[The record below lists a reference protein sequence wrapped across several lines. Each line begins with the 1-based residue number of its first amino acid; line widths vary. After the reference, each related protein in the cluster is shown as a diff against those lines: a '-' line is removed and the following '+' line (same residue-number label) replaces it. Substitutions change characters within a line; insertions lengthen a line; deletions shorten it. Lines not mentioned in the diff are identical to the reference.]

1 MFEFEFEW
9 HGFKVDAF
17 VVLLTMIVG
26 TVAAIACAVIF
37 VGLCVVLVYEI
48 AVLRDVDFVT
58 GRTAGDWSGLAGLSL
73 FLMLWPAYWLWR
85 VLAWLRDRRTHARCV
100 QAGMDGE
107 LADHIVRALDARGVD
122 AALAHWQDP
131 NTVRRWE
138 TKGDFH
144 LDRDGAFLWCR
155 KLSDT
160 ERARYGHA

>member
-1 MFEFEFEW
+1 MFDFEFEW
-9 HGFKVDAF
+9 RGSKVNALVALF
-17 VVLLTMIVG
+17 VIVG
-26 TVAAIACAVIF
+26 AVTAIACAVIS
-37 VGLCVVLVYEI
+37 VGLCVVFVYEI
-48 AVLRDVDFVT
+48 AVLRDTAFVA
-58 GRTAGDWSGLAGLSL
+58 GRTYAEWSVLAGLAL
-73 FLMLWPAYWLWR
+73 FLAAWPAYWLWR

-122 AALAHWQDP
+122 AALAHWQNP